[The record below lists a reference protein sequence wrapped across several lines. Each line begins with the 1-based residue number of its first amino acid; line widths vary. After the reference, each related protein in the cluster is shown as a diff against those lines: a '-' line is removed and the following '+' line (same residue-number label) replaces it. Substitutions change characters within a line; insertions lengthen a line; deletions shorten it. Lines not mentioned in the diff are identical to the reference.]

1 MIQRIQT
8 LYLVLAATL
17 GILQFFTPFVKYLL
31 ADEQICSVTG
41 LSSFSAGMWH
51 VGLLLISLV
60 ILALWAVFLYKNRPL
75 QLKITHAAAFC
86 ALAATL
92 AALGAVFAMP
102 PKMCL
107 EGKPDIGGSGGLVI
121 MPLAIF
127 ALLLASR
134 GIRKDEELV
143 RSADRIR

>member
-8 LYLVLAATL
+8 LYLLLAAAL
-17 GILQFFTPFVKYLL
+17 GFLQFFTPFVKYRLL
-31 ADEQICSVTG
+31 DGQVCSISG

-51 VGLLLISLV
+51 VGLLLAGLV
-60 ILALWAVFLYKNRPL
+60 GLALWAVFLYKNRPR
-75 QLKITHAAAFC
+75 QLKITHAAALC

-92 AALGAVFAMP
+92 AALGAVFAIP
-102 PKMCL
+102 PKICL
-107 EGKPDIGGSGGLVI
+107 EGKPDMGGSGGLVL

>member
-1 MIQRIQT
+1 M
-8 LYLVLAATL
+8 
-17 GILQFFTPFVKYLL
+17 
-31 ADEQICSVTG
+31 ADKVCSVTG
-41 LSSFSAGMWH
+41 FSSFSAGMWH
-51 VGLLLISLV
+51 VGLLLMGLV
-60 ILALWAVFLYKNRPL
+60 GLALWAIFLYKNRPL
-75 QLKITHAAAFC
+75 QLKVTHSAAFC

-92 AALGAVFAMP
+92 AALGAVYAMP
-102 PKMCL
+102 PKICL
-107 EGKPDIGGSGGLVI
+107 EGKPDIGGSGGLVM